1 MRKWVCL
8 LLLLTFLLTGCGRE
22 EAMETILSQLEP
34 DTAMLVKASHV
45 MRFEE
50 IVTKI
55 KQQSDME

>member
-1 MRKWVCL
+1 
-8 LLLLTFLLTGCGRE
+8 
-22 EAMETILSQLEP
+22 METILSQLEP